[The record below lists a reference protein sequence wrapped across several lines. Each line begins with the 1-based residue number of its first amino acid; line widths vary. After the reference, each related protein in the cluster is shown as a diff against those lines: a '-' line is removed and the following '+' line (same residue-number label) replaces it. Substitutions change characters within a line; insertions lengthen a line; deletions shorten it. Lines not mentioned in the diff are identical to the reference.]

1 MQERG
6 VGPLFNGSNQGD
18 QVSRGGAE
26 STLSLGQCGV
36 GARKLI
42 SAQRLRWPLTCKIGH
57 LSNGCLCFA
66 GYSKLGLSFSYKKK
80 VPDRMSLPLL
90 VVDDSSFSR
99 RMIIRA
105 LPESWD
111 VNVTQAC
118 NGVEALDALK
128 NGSGEV
134 MFLDLTMPILDGY
147 GVLESVRAENI
158 QTKVIVLSADIQPKA
173 EERVKALGALAFV
186 KKPFSKESL
195 AEVLANCGIYSDD

>member
-1 MQERG
+1 
-6 VGPLFNGSNQGD
+6 
-18 QVSRGGAE
+18 
-26 STLSLGQCGV
+26 
-36 GARKLI
+36 
-42 SAQRLRWPLTCKIGH
+42 
-57 LSNGCLCFA
+57 
-66 GYSKLGLSFSYKKK
+66 
-80 VPDRMSLPLL
+80 
-90 VVDDSSFSR
+90 
-99 RMIIRA
+99 MIIRA

-134 MFLDLTMPILDGY
+134 MFLDLSMPILDGC

-158 QTKVIVLSADIQPKA
+158 QTRVIVLSADIQPKA
-173 EERVKALGALAFV
+173 EERVKALGSLAFV

>member
-1 MQERG
+1 
-6 VGPLFNGSNQGD
+6 
-18 QVSRGGAE
+18 
-26 STLSLGQCGV
+26 
-36 GARKLI
+36 
-42 SAQRLRWPLTCKIGH
+42 
-57 LSNGCLCFA
+57 
-66 GYSKLGLSFSYKKK
+66 
-80 VPDRMSLPLL
+80 
-90 VVDDSSFSR
+90 
-99 RMIIRA
+99 MIIRA

-111 VNVTQAC
+111 VNVTRAC

-158 QTKVIVLSADIQPKA
+158 QTRVIVLSADIQPKA

-195 AEVLANCGIYSDD
+195 AEGLANCGIYSDD